1 MHRALQAKT
10 KMMRC
15 LCLALLAVFV
25 LACQLPPAAPLAQP
39 ASPLLIRR
47 YYVPMVI
54 GAPRCFTA
62 PATERFY
69 SLVAADD
76 RQQRPTMRCNEA
88 LVKAAQARAD
98 GLVRSDLVGHCDVAG
113 NCANRY
119 ARVAGCRLPAYYS
132 ENGNNIESLAA
143 GSPVAEAVFI
153 ALARSPAHAAHLF
166 GQNDFFRAQ
175 ADVGIA
181 VAAGGKHGWWWV
193 VMIGICQ

>member
-1 MHRALQAKT
+1 
-10 KMMRC
+10 MMRR
-15 LCLALLAVFV
+15 LCLALLAVLV

-54 GAPRCFTA
+54 GLPSCLTM
-62 PATERFY
+62 PATERFH
-69 SLVAADD
+69 SLVAADG

-98 GLVRSDLVGHCDVAG
+98 GMANSGHFAHCDLAG

-119 ARVAGCRLPAYYS
+119 ARAAGCRLPAYYS

-143 GSPVAEAVFI
+143 GSPVAEAIFI
-153 ALARSPAHAAHLF
+153 ALARSPSHAAHLF
-166 GQNDFFRAQ
+166 GQNDFFREQ
-175 ADVGIA
+175 VDVGIA
-181 VAAGGKHGWWWV
+181 VATGGKHGWWWV
-193 VMIGICQ
+193 VMIGICEV